1 MIQNNRINNLWP
13 CPYLDP
19 SSNVAFGYIRFLPNL
34 AILKHR
40 AIQTYLFSHPW
51 QTLIVW
57 YLVLPVLINLCLI
70 LYKNV
75 GIGCP
80 RIWSKDRALIH
91 QSLGVLIRDHKVL
104 QIVELHKVFVL
115 VGVQEGRQFHEVLRN
130 GRTGVQK
137 VLDLRVVGGGGE
149 SEFGLMLGLNK
160 VLRKLL
166 FVLVEG

>member
-1 MIQNNRINNLWP
+1 
-13 CPYLDP
+13 
-19 SSNVAFGYIRFLPNL
+19 
-34 AILKHR
+34 
-40 AIQTYLFSHPW
+40 
-51 QTLIVW
+51 
-57 YLVLPVLINLCLI
+57 
-70 LYKNV
+70 
-75 GIGCP
+75 
-80 RIWSKDRALIH
+80 
-91 QSLGVLIRDHKVL
+91 LGVLIRDHKVL